1 MEAPMY
7 SYPRAILYAIIL
19 WAVNFLFTFFI
30 YPLKAENLMLFA
42 SLRMV
47 AMTLICVVLTI
58 MYFRD
63 VEEHLIREGALL
75 GTIWL
80 IASIILDQGPF
91 VWGLLRLSFMDYV
104 ADTGLSHLVYPV
116 ITIGA
121 GFLLST
127 DKSTIEEGES

>member
-1 MEAPMY
+1 MY

-19 WAVNFLFTFFI
+19 WGVIFLVTFLI
-30 YPLKAENLMLFA
+30 YPLKADALMLFA

-47 AMTLICVVLTI
+47 AMTLICVVLTV

-63 VEEHLIREGALL
+63 VEEHLVSEGAKL

-80 IASIILDQGPF
+80 ITSIVLDQGPF
-91 VWGLLRLSFMDYV
+91 VIGLMHFSFVEYV
-104 ADTGLSHLVYPV
+104 ADTGLSHVIYPI
-116 ITIGA
+116 ITVGA
-121 GFLLST
+121 GYLLSA